1 MSDDQTPDATQPGY
15 GDGPVPL
22 PALPGGWMAR
32 TPELADVPALADL
45 RARDIAAGTGSGLP
59 DEAMVESE
67 VAGPASWTRQQVV
80 VEDAEGVLR
89 GWLIV
94 HDRAAGRALVWGYFD
109 RDVSAGGRAEA
120 AADGV
125 NDGDDVVAAVAAEVY
140 AWAEQ
145 QAVAMAQLRGIDS
158 TRLDASPFQGDDAQ
172 RGWLAAAG
180 YAHRRTWLHM
190 TRPVSPDEDVP
201 PLREGVSIRGVE
213 KHENGQPVAADL
225 QHVHRV
231 LEESFADHFNNYR
244 ESFPEFVQRL
254 REDPGHRWD
263 HWWIAEVTPESDLPS
278 DEPETEHVPA
288 GATVC
293 SVLSPDSDG
302 VEGSYVEYIGVN
314 RNARG
319 RGVAK
324 GMLHAVIADARDRG
338 RNRVG
343 LEVDADSPTKADELY
358 RSLGWETDYV
368 TESWFKDLSW

>member
-1 MSDDQTPDATQPGY
+1 MSEHEASAY
-15 GDGPVPL
+15 GEARVPL
-22 PALPGGWMAR
+22 PELPGGWTAR
-32 TPELADVPALADL
+32 TPELSDVTALAEL

-59 DEAMVESE
+59 DEAMVEAE

-80 VEDAEGVLR
+80 VTDPDDAVR

-94 HDRAAGRALVWGYFD
+94 HDRAAGRALIWGYFD
-109 RDVSAGGRAEA
+109 RGSDMIDDVA
-120 AADGV
+120 AA
-125 NDGDDVVAAVAAEVY
+125 VY

-145 QAVAMAQLRGIDS
+145 QAVAMAQLRGLS
-158 TRLDASPFQGDDAQ
+158 ATRLDASPFQGDEAQ
-172 RGWLAAAG
+172 RAWLAAAG

-201 PLREGVSIRGVE
+201 PLREGVTIRGVD
-213 KHENGQPVAADL
+213 KHDNGQPVAADL

-263 HWWIAEVTPESDLPS
+263 HWWIAEVTPSPS
-278 DEPETEHVPA
+278 EPAEEVEHVPA

-293 SVLSPDSDG
+293 SVLSADADG
-302 VEGSYVEYIGVN
+302 IEGSYVEYIGVN

-368 TESWFKDLSW
+368 TESWFKDLAW

>member
-1 MSDDQTPDATQPGY
+1 MSGQRAGDTGSATEPHDPTAY
-15 GDGPVPL
+15 GDGRVPL
-22 PALPGGWMAR
+22 PTLPGSWVAR
-32 TPELADVPALADL
+32 TPELADVPALARL
-45 RARDIAAGTGSGLP
+45 RAQDIAAGTGSALP
-59 DEAMVESE
+59 DPAMVEAE
-67 VAGPASWTRQQVV
+67 VAGPASWTRQQVL
-80 VEDAEGVLR
+80 VEDGDGTVR

-94 HDRAAGRALVWGYFD
+94 HDRAAGRALVWAYFD
-109 RDVSAGGRAEA
+109 RELPEIEEVAGA
-120 AADGV
+120 
-125 NDGDDVVAAVAAEVY
+125 VY
-140 AWAEQ
+140 AWAER
-145 QAVAMAQLRGIDS
+145 QAVAMAQLRGIAA
-158 TRLDASPFQGDDAQ
+158 TRLDASPFQDDEAQ
-172 RGWLAAAG
+172 RGWLRAAG

-190 TRPVSPDEDVP
+190 TRPVSPDEEVP
-201 PLREGVSIRGVE
+201 PLREGVTIRGVE
-213 KHENGQPVAADL
+213 KHDNGQPVAADL

-263 HWWIAEVTPESDLPS
+263 HWWIAEVTPTEGTA
-278 DEPETEHVPA
+278 EETGEHVPA

-293 SVLSPDSDG
+293 SVLSADADG
-302 VEGSYVEYIGVN
+302 AEGSYVEYIGVN

-343 LEVDADSPTKADELY
+343 LEVDADSPTKADQLY
-358 RSLGWETDYV
+358 RSMGWETDYV